1 MKQYEAVIKVMR
13 ENGGYSTFGH
23 LYQHVLKVPGVSWKT
38 KTPFASIRRIVQ
50 DERFFFKIKPGLWA
64 LKEYKNKL
72 PENIYPR
79 EETPIQ
85 NKEEYS
91 HSYYQGLLL
100 EIGNLKNFKTFVT
113 PQDKHK
119 KYLNKELDGISS
131 LKSLY
136 RFSYDNIVR
145 KAQSVDVIWF
155 NKRKMPDSFFEIE
168 HSTNIYNSLLKFV
181 EFRDFYSKFYI
192 VADHNR
198 KREFLNKVS
207 HSSFQSMDSRIQ
219 FLDYN
224 TLSNWNAK
232 VHELSLIENKILT
245 I

>member
-1 MKQYEAVIKVMR
+1 MKQHEAVIQVMK
-13 ENGGYSTFGH
+13 ENGGYSTLGY
-23 LYQHVLKVPGVSWKT
+23 LYKNALKVPGVIWKT

-79 EETPIQ
+79 EETTIQ

-100 EIGNLKNFKTFVT
+100 EIGNLKNFQTFVS

-119 KYLNKELDGISS
+119 KYLDKELGEISS
-131 LKSLY
+131 MKNLY
-136 RFSYDNIVR
+136 HFSYDNIAR

-181 EFRDFYSKFYI
+181 EFRDFYSNFYI

-198 KREFLNKVS
+198 KREFFSKVS
-207 HSSFQSMDSRIQ
+207 HSSFQPMESRIQ
-219 FLDYN
+219 FLDYD

-232 VHELSLIENKILT
+232 VHELSLIENRILM